1 MALKNGP
8 LMVISCGIALQAFIL
23 VMLNAFVAEVAGADV
38 IWVAFQAW
46 AVYFFAGCSSK
57 GGIQA
62 LIGYA
67 TGILASIV
75 IIELIGIGGRILPGP
90 DTTLG
95 MDVVMALAVFLV
107 VIPAI
112 FFSEKLKNMI
122 PALFIGSGAFFALT
136 AILPP
141 AEGTSN
147 WAWYASIAQAE
158 LVYCAYGL
166 LFGWITVFWRGM
178 YEASLAKKA

>member
-23 VMLNAFVAEVAGADV
+23 VMLNAFVAGVAGADV

-75 IIELIGIGGRILPGP
+75 IIELMGIFGGFLPETVG
-90 DTTLG
+90 G
-95 MDVVMALAVFLV
+95 MPIVMALAVFLV

>member
-23 VMLNAFVAEVAGADV
+23 VMLNAFVADVAGIDV

-46 AVYFFAGCSSK
+46 AVYFLAGCSVK

-62 LIGYA
+62 FIGYA
-67 TGILASIV
+67 TGIAASVV
-75 IIELIGIGGRILPGP
+75 IIELMGIGGGVLPESV
-90 DTTLG
+90 LG
-95 MDVVMALAVFLV
+95 MNLVMALAVCLV

-136 AILPP
+136 GLVPSD
-141 AEGTSN
+141 EGTSR
-147 WAWYASIAQAE
+147 WAWYGAIAQAE